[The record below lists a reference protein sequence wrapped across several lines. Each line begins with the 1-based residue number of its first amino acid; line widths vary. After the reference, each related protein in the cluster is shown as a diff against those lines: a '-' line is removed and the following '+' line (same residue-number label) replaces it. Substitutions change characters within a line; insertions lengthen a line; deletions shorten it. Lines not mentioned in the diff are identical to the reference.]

1 MASSTYFVE
10 NLNVSTQANLGG
22 DIVFDN
28 VTNDL
33 TVTVTA
39 QASGT
44 ATLTVPD
51 LLGVNNLLPP
61 LLPAGVAD
69 NEVIRMH
76 GTTGIQSA
84 TNVKLLDTDVFTDV
98 VGVTALAG
106 GDLTITA
113 AAGQDTILAVDAG
126 QLVTVTGGGLTV
138 AQDLLVSGDTI
149 LTGDLTVNGTTTSV
163 NSVNVTI
170 EDNNLILSSNYT
182 TAVARQGGITVN
194 YLPTAVSEAVIATGF
209 TSTTVVEVADASVF
223 SAGDIIL
230 VSDANTPGNN
240 GLFQVT
246 TGAGTTLTIIAP
258 AGTQNYLQS
267 AFAAIDT
274 VVAGTVTVVTVAVL
288 QAGTDGRFEV
298 AEGSA
303 VPLVFVDLAL
313 VSELPAG
320 TWTEVDVNT
329 TDATL
334 TTAATVATTTDK
346 SQVVEVVYTA
356 SEDSANDALAGKNI
370 RSIFNTGGT
379 ATTMGLGSKDI
390 SSNLTGSTWA
400 VTTAVSAANIL
411 IQVQGAAATTIDW
424 RILYRI
430 TESP

>member
-1 MASSTYFVE
+1 MSSTYFVE
-10 NLNVSTQANLGG
+10 NLNVSAQTNLGG

-33 TVTVTA
+33 TVTVDA

-44 ATLTVPD
+44 ATMTIPD
-51 LLGVNNLLPP
+51 LD
-61 LLPAGVAD
+61 GVAGQFMGVLLAAGTD
-69 NEVIRMH
+69 DKVVRMH
-76 GTTGIQSA
+76 TTDRIQES
-84 TNVKLLDTDVFTDV
+84 TNVKLTDADIFTDV

-106 GDLTITA
+106 GDLTLTA
-113 AAGQDTILAVDAG
+113 ASTQDIVVALDSG
-126 QLVTVTGGGLTV
+126 QLMTVTGGGVTI
-138 AQDLLVSGDTI
+138 AEDLLVSGDTI
-149 LTGDLTVNGTTTSV
+149 MTGDLTVNGTTTSV

-170 EDNNLILSSNYT
+170 SDNNLIMSSDYT

-194 YLPTAVSEAVIATGF
+194 YLPTAISELVIATGF

-223 SAGDIIL
+223 TAGDIIL
-230 VSDANTPGNN
+230 VSGANTPGNN
-240 GLFQVT
+240 GLFKVT

-258 AGTQNYLQS
+258 ASTQNYLQS
-267 AFAAIDT
+267 AFDAIDT
-274 VVAGTVTVVTVAVL
+274 VVAGTVTKVTVAVL
-288 QAGTDGRFEV
+288 QAGTDGKFEV
-298 AEGSA
+298 AEGSSA
-303 VPLVFVDLAL
+303 PLTFTDIAL
-313 VSELPAG
+313 VSDLPAG

-346 SQVVEVVYTA
+346 SQVVEVVYSA
-356 SEDSANDALAGKNI
+356 SEDSANDSLAGKNI
-370 RSIFNTGGT
+370 RSIFNSGGT
-379 ATTMGLGSKDI
+379 ATTMGNGSKDI

-400 VTTAVSAANIL
+400 VTTAVSGANIL

-424 RILYRI
+424 RVLYRI